1 MRIHRRTVLQAMLV
15 LPVATLATR
24 SQKVCALPHLTHS
37 SPQAHTS
44 YALSSNRWIIDAEL
58 TSCSRYHAQD
68 VISALKLARQAR
80 PCVLHISL

>member
-37 SPQAHTS
+37 SPQGGFIVELYFKQCSFYLLRRSRLVAKR
-44 YALSSNRWIIDAEL
+44 YAPYRI
-58 TSCSRYHAQD
+58 
-68 VISALKLARQAR
+68 
-80 PCVLHISL
+80 